1 MKSKT
6 RLMAR
11 RTATQITSGKTRSI
25 PPTKTSTKNG
35 QSTEQKEKKKRPGK
49 SESKMRDKM
58 KSEEKRHT
66 Y

>member
-35 QSTEQKEKKKRPGK
+35 QSTEQKEKKNDPGK
-49 SESKMRDKM
+49 AKVKCEIK
-58 KSEEKRHT
+58 
-66 Y
+66 